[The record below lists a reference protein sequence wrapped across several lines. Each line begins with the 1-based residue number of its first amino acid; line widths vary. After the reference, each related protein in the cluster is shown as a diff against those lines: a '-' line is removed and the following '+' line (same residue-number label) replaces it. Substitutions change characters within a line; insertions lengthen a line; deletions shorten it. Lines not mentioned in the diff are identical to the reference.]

1 MTWTLASS
9 GTKTP
14 MVPTTGTFSN
24 GSATITITN
33 TLAAGDIIQ
42 GITTSGTLPTNFAL
56 LTRYYVIAANLSG
69 SVINISATA
78 GGSAI
83 VAGSAGSGTHT
94 FTLEHVLATD
104 TNNATFMF
112 EADTVNLV
120 NGDLAE
126 LRTYGIT
133 LTGGATGQM
142 WKGAYQNIQVNPHK
156 QSPPVPSDISFSA
169 TLCQRAGTAR
179 AFPWKIL
186 RL

>member
-1 MTWTLASS
+1 MTWTLGSN

-24 GSATITITN
+24 GSANISITN
-33 TLAAGDIIQ
+33 TLAAGDIVQ
-42 GITTSGTLPTNFAL
+42 AITTSGTLPTNFAL

-69 SVINISATA
+69 SVINLSATP

-104 TNNATFMF
+104 TNNATFVF
-112 EADTVNLV
+112 EADAAAMVNIDLV
-120 NGDLAE
+120 E
-126 LRTYGIT
+126 FRTYGIT
-133 LTGGATGQM
+133 LSGGAVGQM
-142 WKGAYQNIQVNPHK
+142 WKGAYQNVQVNPHK
-156 QSPPVPSDISFSA
+156 QSPPVASDISFSA
-169 TLCQRAGTAR
+169 TICQRAGTAR

-186 RL
+186 RV